1 MGKSKFRTLLMASV
15 MIMLCAATIV
25 GGTYALWSDNVQ
37 VKNHLSAGTLNVEL
51 KRTSLTKTYLDGT
64 TGELIDFTDD
74 TEVDFSGSTT
84 ENAEN
89 SNVFGLN
96 DYGTEA
102 EEKIV
107 PNSAYKV
114 RLKLINNGDVAV
126 DYVVKIDLT
135 STSNDLAGQ
144 LKVQV
149 ADGDGTLV
157 DKGYLS
163 QYTQNGLAEISSG
176 SLIKG
181 GNAEFTVKI
190 TFESGEDN
198 NSAQSQTAEFD
209 LLVEATQKTR

>member
-1 MGKSKFRTLLMASV
+1 MGKSKVRTLLMACV

-96 DYGTEA
+96 DYGTKT

-107 PNSAYKV
+107 PNSAYAA

-135 STSNDLAGQ
+135 STSNDLASQ

-163 QYTQNGLAEISSG
+163 QYTKNGSAEIYFG
-176 SLIKG
+176 SLAKG
-181 GNAEFTVKI
+181 GSAEFTVKI
-190 TFESGEDN
+190 TFESGKDN
-198 NSAQSQTAEFD
+198 NKAQSQTAEFD
-209 LLVEATQKTR
+209 LLVEATQKTK